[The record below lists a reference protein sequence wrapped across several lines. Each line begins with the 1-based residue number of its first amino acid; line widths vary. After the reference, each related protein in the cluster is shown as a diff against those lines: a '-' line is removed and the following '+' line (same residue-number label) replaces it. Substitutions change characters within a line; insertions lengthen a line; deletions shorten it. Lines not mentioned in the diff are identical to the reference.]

1 MWQFDPLVV
10 NPELTV
16 EPPAGETHAIV
27 VGCGRIGKVVCSL
40 LKEHDIS
47 YIAVDHDASGVA
59 RDRREGQ
66 IVYYCDAS
74 DLRFLEKCGLRK
86 TTGVII
92 TVHSQS
98 VIAKVVDGSHGKERK
113 RLKPTGASRP
123 WAHRAPRCCITL
135 YPTIVSAMGRGNG
148 LQPTKR

>member
-27 VGCGRIGKVVCSL
+27 VGYGRIRKVVCSL

-59 RDRREGQ
+59 RDRREGH

-86 TTGVII
+86 NNRCY
-92 TVHSQS
+92 HYSPLS
-98 VIAKVVDGSHGKERK
+98 K
-113 RLKPTGASRP
+113 RDRQGGGWCT
-123 WAHRAPRCCITL
+123 
-135 YPTIVSAMGRGNG
+135 RG
-148 LQPTKR
+148 QT